1 MLVVMME
8 TDASSIQWD
17 SGCASATSFYEFTWR
32 SLEILSERKSNIEI
46 GYNAKRA
53 SYGSEPFASLLTNRA
68 SGTLSRRSDSDTVEN
83 RNGRTISWYVFLRR
97 LAISLL
103 MIHSFPDR

>member
-1 MLVVMME
+1 ME

-32 SLEILSERKSNIEI
+32 SLELLSERNFNIEI

-53 SYGSEPFASLLTNRA
+53 SYGSEPFASLLTNRP

-83 RNGRTISWYVFLRR
+83 RNGRTISWYVFFSSAGYFTVNDTQLSR
-97 LAISLL
+97 SL
-103 MIHSFPDR
+103 IRP